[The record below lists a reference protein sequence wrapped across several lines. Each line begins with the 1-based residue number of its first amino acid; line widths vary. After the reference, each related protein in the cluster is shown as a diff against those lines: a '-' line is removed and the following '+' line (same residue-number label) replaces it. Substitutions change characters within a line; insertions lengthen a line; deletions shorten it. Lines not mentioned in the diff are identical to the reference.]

1 MIRMRPIRVLIIDNS
16 IFFRHEL
23 ADKLAS
29 YLPKGSLLESAAD
42 PVEAREKGLLFHP
55 DVIVTNLM
63 MAALRLKGEP
73 FITQMIRESKLPVIL
88 FGTINEGHAIAMRE
102 GAVGYVVRPHDMDI
116 KESFYVNFADNI
128 IKAAESHL
136 AQGNTGNQDYR
147 KKAHQGLAAGK
158 ILTRADWTPA
168 KPTEKKPEP
177 KILHY
182 PSFNNS
188 AKSSKP
194 PPSNMPQP
202 REDNKIKLI
211 AIGSSTGGTEA
222 ISAVMKMLRPPLPG
236 IVIVQHIPPTFS
248 RLLAERLDNECAL
261 HVKEGESGERV
272 VPNTVY
278 IAPGGKHMTVSRTGS
293 EMFLTC
299 APGPKVHSCCPSV
312 DVLFDSVAKQIG
324 GDAMGVILTGMGR
337 DGASGLLSMRKQGS
351 PTIGQDEATCVVYG
365 MPRAAW
371 EVGAVQ
377 QQFPLDQIAYAITK
391 IAHG

>member
-1 MIRMRPIRVLIIDNS
+1 MRPIRVLVIDNS
-16 IFFRHEL
+16 IFFRQEL
-23 ADKLAS
+23 ADKLVS

-42 PVEAREKGLLFHP
+42 PMQAREKGLLFHP

-63 MAALRLKGEP
+63 MAALRLSGEP
-73 FITQMIRESKLPVIL
+73 FITQMIKESKLPVIL
-88 FGTINEGHAIAMRE
+88 FGTIREGHAIAMRE
-102 GAVGYVVRPHDMDI
+102 GAVGYVLRPHDREL
-116 KESFYVNFADNI
+116 KESFYVEFADNI

-136 AQGNTGNQDYR
+136 AQGNTGHQDFR

-158 ILTRADWTPA
+158 ILTRADWTPS
-168 KPTEKKPEP
+168 KPIEKTPEP
-177 KILHY
+177 KVLHY
-182 PSFNNS
+182 PTLDNS
-188 AKSSKP
+188 AKIAKPSS
-194 PPSNMPQP
+194 SSMPQP
-202 REDNKIKLI
+202 HADSKIKLI

-222 ISAVMKMLRPPLPG
+222 ISAVMKKLQPPLPG

-248 RLLAERLDNECAL
+248 RLLAERLDNECKL
-261 HVKEGESGERV
+261 HVKEGESGEKV

-278 IAPGGKHMTVSRTGS
+278 IAPGGKHMTISRAGG
-293 EMFLTC
+293 EMVLTC

-324 GDAMGVILTGMGR
+324 SDAMGVILTGMGK

-371 EVGAVQ
+371 EAGAVQ
-377 QQFPLDQIAYAITK
+377 QQFPLDQIASAITK
-391 IAHG
+391 IARG